1 MLRVNLISATE
12 TRWKNMRNIMNPAF
26 SSLKLRRM
34 NPILKEMTQRLLEN
48 IEKHSSE
55 NTLDIRK

>member
-1 MLRVNLISATE
+1 
-12 TRWKNMRNIMNPAF
+12 MRNIMNPAF